1 MLFRQRGICPGYLAG
16 EALTAEMGFLT
27 RTLSAAGYIVH
38 PDEEEPDRVIE
49 ALPAVRGSSAH
60 RTETPQA

>member
-27 RTLSAAGYIVH
+27 HTLSAAGYIVH

-49 ALPAVRGSSAH
+49 ALPAVRGG
-60 RTETPQA
+60 